1 MCVCV
6 RERESRVSVCMYA
19 RTCVCTYICMHV
31 CMYGVGGGGGARV
44 CLRALLVLLFAS
56 L

>member
-1 MCVCV
+1 MCVKERESC
-6 RERESRVSVCMYA
+6 ERESRVSVCMYA
-19 RTCVCTYICMHV
+19 RTCVCTYICM
-31 CMYGVGGGGGARV
+31 GGGGGGGARA